1 MIYVKDNY
9 TLENEQTVILLE
21 AYPETLFTNTSDE
34 EAVLEYS
41 HNGTNWNTLLTL
53 APNQKQ
59 SIAVTSRYVRQ
70 ITKTTVEATGVGSH
84 ITPLVLASNPLQ
96 SGTDF
101 SDYITK
107 PQLDSAIAKV
117 NDKTALLATQEQLQ
131 TITQTQTRALTTE
144 TQQRHSQIDTI
155 NQTITRNKQA
165 QDELINQKANQTA
178 LTALE
183 AKVTANTTKNQSQDT
198 EIAKKANQ
206 ASLTAETTAR
216 NQVIEAL
223 KGTITTNKQTQDS
236 TINQL
241 RADLNTK
248 ANQSQIASINA
259 SIEQKAS
266 KLNQV
271 TAGNGLTGGGTLANS
286 FQIALGLPSTIS
298 RSTTNSVTSTSHTHA
313 IETAT
318 TTRAGIVQLN
328 DNLTSTSNTQA
339 LTANQGKV
347 LKDELNSLRNAS
359 TMLINASNSS
369 KVNKNINIT
378 AGNGLTGGGDLSA
391 NRTVSLGT
399 PTTISSNS
407 TNSVTTDSHTHAI
420 DKASTTRAGIVQL
433 VDDLDSDSE
442 DKALTA
448 RQGSELKQQIE
459 TLRNSDFHNFQSSI
473 DYFEVN
479 KANNTLQVLAGEGL
493 TGGGTLQENP
503 LIVLGLPSTISESS
517 TNSRSNDSHTHLIE
531 TATTGRA
538 GIVQLTDNLTSTSTE
553 QALTAR
559 QGKSLKEQLD
569 RLSNTVDTNNTG
581 MSVMVNTK
589 VDKNTSI
596 TAGEGL
602 TGGGTLSENLV
613 IALGTPSTITQS
625 STNTTTANSHS
636 HAIDTATTTQ
646 AGIVTLSH
654 ETNGTNKTKAV
665 SEFALGEVR
674 RLVNNLNS
682 TTNSQTPNLTTLAWS
697 SITGKPSTYP
707 SDAHSH
713 SINQITGL
721 QAQLDTKA
729 PNTHTHSF
737 SDITNKPTTL
747 AGYGITDAI
756 SRGTDTEITSLLTI
770 NKSDS
775 YIQGKTSN
783 TRKWY
788 IGKGS
793 SFSDDIQLHNF
804 THSTQLN
811 LTNNKIV
818 ASHDLY
824 VNDSKVITASDT
836 TVFVTPDALNQVLIA
851 KAPINHQHTIAEVFE
866 LQSILNSKL
875 NSNASAISAQKL
887 TTPRHINGIAFDGTQ
902 DITLPI
908 PTTSP
913 ANVSWS
919 AISNKPANFTPSAHS
934 HVIADITNLQRE
946 LDSKANSN
954 HSHAWNSITDKPT
967 TLTGYGIGN
976 AMQTDTDSETTGL
989 ISINRADSYIQGKQ
1003 GSVRRW
1009 YVGSG
1014 SSSNHNVQLSNSTH
1028 NTQLELTNDR
1038 ITSNKAL
1045 YVGTRRV
1052 LLEGDETTTPTT
1064 QPTNTRVRVTAHP
1077 VTILADP
1084 VSFLDS
1090 TTFVYPNGRI
1100 VHSFIY
1106 NNLSQPVF
1114 NSITSGGTHVR
1125 TLTTNLPTAMPRQ
1138 VVQVNAYFYRPEVT
1152 DSSFPL
1158 IISHKAND
1166 ISNSSINLQISGI
1179 ARGISFSGYLDL
1191 VVIVEGF

>member
-1 MIYVKDNY
+1 MMESPNYGDFFMIYVKDNY

-21 AYPETLFTNTSDE
+21 AYPETLFTNNSDE

-41 HNGTNWNTLLTL
+41 HDGTKWNTLLTL
-53 APNQKQ
+53 APKQKQ
-59 SIAVTSRYVRQ
+59 NIAVTSRYIRQ
-70 ITKTTVEATGVGSH
+70 TTQTTVEAKAVGNH
-84 ITPLVLASNPLQ
+84 ITPLVLADNPLH
-96 SGTDF
+96 SGSDF

-107 PQLDSAIAKV
+107 AQLDSAITKV

-131 TITQTQTRALTTE
+131 TATQTQTRALTTE

-216 NQVIEAL
+216 NQAIETL

-241 RADLNTK
+241 RADLNTKASQSDLATEISNRTSDIAGLNQTVAAHKQQLDRQIQSLEQTKVDKNTVNQQLNTK

-286 FQIALGLPSTIS
+286 FQIALGTPSTIGS
-298 RSTTNSVTSTSHTHA
+298 STTNTVTTASHTHA
-313 IETAT
+313 IDTAT
-318 TTRAGIVQLN
+318 VSRAGIVQLN
-328 DNLTSTSNTQA
+328 DNLTSTSTVQA

-407 TNSVTTDSHTHAI
+407 TNSVTSTSHTHAI
-420 DKASTTRAGIVQL
+420 ETATTTRAGIVQL
-433 VDDLDSDSE
+433 
-442 DKALTA
+442 
-448 RQGSELKQQIE
+448 
-459 TLRNSDFHNFQSSI
+459 N
-473 DYFEVN
+473 
-479 KANNTLQVLAGEGL
+479 
-493 TGGGTLQENP
+493 
-503 LIVLGLPSTISESS
+503 
-517 TNSRSNDSHTHLIE
+517 
-531 TATTGRA
+531 
-538 GIVQLTDNLTSTSTE
+538 DNLTSTSNT
-553 QALTAR
+553 QALTAN
-559 QGKSLKEQLD
+559 QGKLLKEQI
-569 RLSNTVDTNNTG
+569 DTLRNSSNNTTAVLIP
-581 MSVMVNTK
+581 SLIR
-589 VDKNTSI
+589 DKANKSTTI
-596 TAGEGL
+596 TAGDGL
-602 TGGGTLSENLV
+602 TGGGNLSENRIV
-613 IALGTPSTITQS
+613 TLGTPSTITQN

-636 HAIDTATTTQ
+636 HAIDIATTTQ

-674 RLVNNLNS
+674 RLMNNLSNS
-682 TTNSQTPNLTTLAWS
+682 NRNQTPNLTSLAWS
-697 SITGKPSTYP
+697 AITSKPSSYP
-707 SDAHSH
+707 PDTHTH
-713 SINQITGL
+713 TINQITGL
-721 QAQLDTKA
+721 QSELNNKA
-729 PNTHTHSF
+729 STTHTHSF
-737 SDITNKPTTL
+737 NEITNKPTTL

-756 SRGTDTEITSLLTI
+756 SSGTDTEISSLLTI
-770 NKSDS
+770 NRSDS
-775 YIQGKTSN
+775 YIQGKSSN

-788 IGKGS
+788 VGKGS
-793 SFSDDIQLHNF
+793 SFNDDIQLHNF

-824 VNDSKVITASDT
+824 VNDSKVITANDT
-836 TVFVTPDALNQVLIA
+836 TAFVTPDALNQALTA
-851 KAPINHQHTIAEVFE
+851 KASINHQHTIAEVFE
-866 LQSILNSKL
+866 LQSILNNKL
-875 NSNASAISAQKL
+875 NASEAATSARKL
-887 TTPRHINGIAFDGTQ
+887 TTPRRINGIAFDGTQ
-902 DITLPI
+902 DITLPT
-908 PTTSP
+908 PT

-934 HVIADITNLQRE
+934 HGIADITNLQRE
-946 LDSKANSN
+946 LDSKASSN
-954 HSHAWNSITDKPT
+954 HSHTWDSITNKPT
-967 TLTGYGIGN
+967 TLTGYGITN
-976 AMQTDTDSETTGL
+976 AMQTDSDSETDGL

-1003 GSVRRW
+1003 GNVRRW

-1064 QPTNTRVRVTAHP
+1064 QPTNTRVRVTIHP
-1077 VTILADP
+1077 VAVLTDNIA
-1084 VSFLDS
+1084 FLDS
-1090 TTFVYPNGRI
+1090 TTFVYPDGRI

-1106 NNLSQPVF
+1106 KNLRQPVF

-1125 TLTTNLPTAMPRQ
+1125 TLTINLPTAMPRQ

-1166 ISNSSINLQISGI
+1166 ISNSSINLQISGT

>member
-1 MIYVKDNY
+1 MMKSPNYGDFFMIYVKDNY

-41 HNGTNWNTLLTL
+41 HNGTNWDTLLTL

-84 ITPLVLASNPLQ
+84 ITPLVLAGNPLQ

-131 TITQTQTRALTTE
+131 TATQTQTRALTTE

-216 NQVIEAL
+216 NQAIETL
-223 KGTITTNKQTQDS
+223 NGTITANKQTQDS

-248 ANQSQIASINA
+248 ANQSDLVTEISNRTSAIAGLNQTAATHKQQLDRQIQSLEQSKADKNTVNQQLSTKANQSQIDGINTVM
-259 SIEQKAS
+259 EQKAS

-328 DNLTSTSNTQA
+328 DNLTSTS
-339 LTANQGKV
+339 
-347 LKDELNSLRNAS
+347 
-359 TMLINASNSS
+359 
-369 KVNKNINIT
+369 
-378 AGNGLTGGGDLSA
+378 
-391 NRTVSLGT
+391 
-399 PTTISSNS
+399 
-407 TNSVTTDSHTHAI
+407 
-420 DKASTTRAGIVQL
+420 
-433 VDDLDSDSE
+433 
-442 DKALTA
+442 
-448 RQGSELKQQIE
+448 
-459 TLRNSDFHNFQSSI
+459 
-473 DYFEVN
+473 
-479 KANNTLQVLAGEGL
+479 
-493 TGGGTLQENP
+493 
-503 LIVLGLPSTISESS
+503 
-517 TNSRSNDSHTHLIE
+517 
-531 TATTGRA
+531 
-538 GIVQLTDNLTSTSTE
+538 TE

-589 VDKNTSI
+589 VDKITSI
-596 TAGEGL
+596 TTGEGL
-602 TGGGTLSENLV
+602 TGGGTLSENLI

-682 TTNSQTPNLTTLAWS
+682 TITSQTPNLTTLAWN
-697 SITGKPSTYP
+697 SIT
-707 SDAHSH
+707 D
-713 SINQITGL
+713 
-721 QAQLDTKA
+721 
-729 PNTHTHSF
+729 
-737 SDITNKPTTL
+737 KPTTL

-756 SRGTDTEITSLLTI
+756 SRNTDTEITSLLTI

-775 YIQGKTSN
+775 YIQGKSSN

-836 TVFVTPDALNQVLIA
+836 TVFVTPDALNQALIA
-851 KAPINHQHTIAEVFE
+851 KASINHQHTIADVSE
-866 LQSILNSKL
+866 LQDILNSKL

-887 TTPRHINGIAFDGTQ
+887 TTPRRINGIAFDGTQ
-902 DITLPI
+902 DITLP
-908 PTTSP
+908 TTT
-913 ANVSWS
+913 NISWS

-946 LDSKANSN
+946 LDSKASSN

-1052 LLEGDETTTPTT
+1052 LLEGDEITSTTA
-1064 QPTNTRVRVTAHP
+1064 QPTNTAVRVTIHP
-1077 VTILADP
+1077 VAVLTDNIA
-1084 VSFLDS
+1084 SRDS
-1090 TTFVYPNGRI
+1090 TTFVYPDGRI

-1106 NNLSQPVF
+1106 KNLRQPAF

-1125 TLTTNLPTAMPRQ
+1125 TLTINLPTAMPRHIT
-1138 VVQVNAYFYRPEVT
+1138 QVNAYFYRPEFT
-1152 DSSFPL
+1152 DASFPL

-1166 ISNSSINLQISGI
+1166 ISNSSINLQISGT
-1179 ARGISFSGYLDL
+1179 AREISFSGYLDL

>member
-1 MIYVKDNY
+1 MMKSPNYGDFFMIYVKDNY

-41 HNGTNWNTLLTL
+41 HNGTNWDTLLTL

-84 ITPLVLASNPLQ
+84 ITPLVLAGNPLQ

-131 TITQTQTRALTTE
+131 TATQSQTRALTTE

-216 NQVIEAL
+216 NQAIETL
-223 KGTITTNKQTQDS
+223 KGTITANKQTQDS

-248 ANQSQIASINA
+248 ANQSDLATETSNRTSAIAGLNQTVATHKQQLDRQIQSLEQSKADKNTVNQQLSTKANQSQIDGINTA
-259 SIEQKAS
+259 MEQKAS

-328 DNLTSTSNTQA
+328 DNLTSTS
-339 LTANQGKV
+339 
-347 LKDELNSLRNAS
+347 
-359 TMLINASNSS
+359 
-369 KVNKNINIT
+369 
-378 AGNGLTGGGDLSA
+378 
-391 NRTVSLGT
+391 
-399 PTTISSNS
+399 
-407 TNSVTTDSHTHAI
+407 
-420 DKASTTRAGIVQL
+420 
-433 VDDLDSDSE
+433 
-442 DKALTA
+442 
-448 RQGSELKQQIE
+448 
-459 TLRNSDFHNFQSSI
+459 
-473 DYFEVN
+473 
-479 KANNTLQVLAGEGL
+479 
-493 TGGGTLQENP
+493 
-503 LIVLGLPSTISESS
+503 
-517 TNSRSNDSHTHLIE
+517 
-531 TATTGRA
+531 
-538 GIVQLTDNLTSTSTE
+538 TE

-589 VDKNTSI
+589 VDKITSI
-596 TAGEGL
+596 TTGEGL

-625 STNTTTANSHS
+625 STNTTTANSHT

-682 TTNSQTPNLTTLAWS
+682 TITSQTPNLTTLAWN
-697 SITGKPSTYP
+697 SIT
-707 SDAHSH
+707 D
-713 SINQITGL
+713 
-721 QAQLDTKA
+721 
-729 PNTHTHSF
+729 
-737 SDITNKPTTL
+737 KPTTL

-756 SRGTDTEITSLLTI
+756 SRNTDTEITSLLTI

-775 YIQGKTSN
+775 YIQGKTNN

-824 VNDSKVITASDT
+824 VNDSKVITANDT
-836 TVFVTPDALNQVLIA
+836 TVFVTPDALNQGLAA
-851 KAPINHQHTIAEVFE
+851 KAAINHQHTIAEISE
-866 LQSILNSKL
+866 LQNILNSKL

-887 TTPRHINGIAFDGTQ
+887 TTPRRINGIAFDGTQ
-902 DITLPI
+902 DITLP
-908 PTTSP
+908 TTT
-913 ANVSWS
+913 NISWS
-919 AISNKPANFTPSAHS
+919 AISNKPANFTPSAHR

-946 LDSKANSN
+946 LDSKASSN
-954 HSHAWNSITDKPT
+954 HSHTWDSITNKPT
-967 TLTGYGIGN
+967 TLTGYGITDV
-976 AMQTDTDSETTGL
+976 MQTNTDVETNGL

-1052 LLEGDETTTPTT
+1052 LLEGDEITSTTA
-1064 QPTNTRVRVTAHP
+1064 QPTNTAVRVTIHP
-1077 VTILADP
+1077 VAVLTDNIA
-1084 VSFLDS
+1084 SRDS
-1090 TTFVYPNGRI
+1090 TTFVYPDGRI

-1106 NNLSQPVF
+1106 KNLRQPAF

-1125 TLTTNLPTAMPRQ
+1125 TLTINLPTAMPRHIT
-1138 VVQVNAYFYRPEVT
+1138 QVNAYFYRPEFT
-1152 DSSFPL
+1152 DASFPL

-1166 ISNSSINLQISGI
+1166 ISNSSINLQISGT
-1179 ARGISFSGYLDL
+1179 AREISFSGYLDL

>member
-41 HNGTNWNTLLTL
+41 HNGTNWDTLLTL

-178 LTALE
+178 LAALE
-183 AKVTANTTKNQSQDT
+183 AKVTANTAKNQSQDT

-216 NQVIEAL
+216 NHAIETL

-241 RADLNTK
+241 RTDLNTK
-248 ANQSQIASINA
+248 ANQSDLATETSNRTSAITGLNQTVATHKQQLDRQIQSLEQSKADKNTVNQQLSTKANQSQIDGINTA
-259 SIEQKAS
+259 MEQKAS

-420 DKASTTRAGIVQL
+420 D
-433 VDDLDSDSE
+433 
-442 DKALTA
+442 
-448 RQGSELKQQIE
+448 
-459 TLRNSDFHNFQSSI
+459 
-473 DYFEVN
+473 
-479 KANNTLQVLAGEGL
+479 
-493 TGGGTLQENP
+493 
-503 LIVLGLPSTISESS
+503 
-517 TNSRSNDSHTHLIE
+517 

-569 RLSNTVDTNNTG
+569 RLSNTVDINNTG

-589 VDKNTSI
+589 VDNNTSI

-682 TTNSQTPNLTTLAWS
+682 TITSQTPNLTTLAWS

-836 TVFVTPDALNQVLIA
+836 TVFVTPDALNQALIA

-887 TTPRHINGIAFDGTQ
+887 TTPRRINGIAFDGTQ

-919 AISNKPANFTPSAHS
+919 AISNKPANFTPSAHN
-934 HVIADITNLQRE
+934 HVITDITNLQRE

-1003 GSVRRW
+1003 GNVRRW

-1064 QPTNTRVRVTAHP
+1064 QPTNTSVRVTIHP
-1077 VTILADP
+1077 VTILTDNI
-1084 VSFLDS
+1084 SFLDS

-1106 NNLSQPVF
+1106 KNLRQPVF

-1125 TLTTNLPTAMPRQ
+1125 TLTINLPTAMPRH

-1166 ISNSSINLQISGI
+1166 ISNSSINLQISGT

-1191 VVIVEGF
+1191 VIIVEGF

>member
-1 MIYVKDNY
+1 METFFMIYVKDNY

-41 HNGTNWNTLLTL
+41 HNGTNWDTLLTL

-216 NQVIEAL
+216 NQAIETL
-223 KGTITTNKQTQDS
+223 KGTITANKQTQDS

-248 ANQSQIASINA
+248 ANQSDLATETSNRTSAIAGLNQTVAAHKQQLDRQIQSLEQSKADKNTVNQQLNTKANQSQIDGINTA
-259 SIEQKAS
+259 IEQKAS

-286 FQIALGLPSTIS
+286 FQIALGTPSTIGS
-298 RSTTNSVTSTSHTHA
+298 STTNTVTTTSHTHA
-313 IETAT
+313 IDTAT
-318 TTRAGIVQLN
+318 VSRAGIVQLN
-328 DNLTSTSNTQA
+328 DNLTSTSTVQA

-391 NRTVSLGT
+391 NRT
-399 PTTISSNS
+399 IS
-407 TNSVTTDSHTHAI
+407 
-420 DKASTTRAGIVQL
+420 
-433 VDDLDSDSE
+433 
-442 DKALTA
+442 
-448 RQGSELKQQIE
+448 
-459 TLRNSDFHNFQSSI
+459 
-473 DYFEVN
+473 
-479 KANNTLQVLAGEGL
+479 
-493 TGGGTLQENP
+493 
-503 LIVLGLPSTISESS
+503 
-517 TNSRSNDSHTHLIE
+517 
-531 TATTGRA
+531 
-538 GIVQLTDNLTSTSTE
+538 
-553 QALTAR
+553 
-559 QGKSLKEQLD
+559 
-569 RLSNTVDTNNTG
+569 
-581 MSVMVNTK
+581 
-589 VDKNTSI
+589 
-596 TAGEGL
+596 
-602 TGGGTLSENLV
+602 
-613 IALGTPSTITQS
+613 LGTPSTITQS
-625 STNTTTANSHS
+625 STNTATANSHS

-654 ETNGTNKTKAV
+654 ETNGTNKTKAA

-674 RLVNNLNS
+674 RLVNGLSNS
-682 TTNSQTPNLTTLAWS
+682 SRNQTPNLTSLAWS
-697 SITGKPSTYP
+697 AITSKPSSYP
-707 SDAHSH
+707 PDTHTH
-713 SINQITGL
+713 TINQITGL
-721 QAQLDTKA
+721 QSELNNKA
-729 PNTHTHSF
+729 STTHTHSF

-756 SRGTDTEITSLLTI
+756 SSSTDTEITSLLTI
-770 NKSDS
+770 NKTDS
-775 YIQGKTSN
+775 YIQGKSSN

-836 TVFVTPDALNQVLIA
+836 TVFVTPDALNQALTA
-851 KAPINHQHTIAEVFE
+851 KASTNHQHTIAEVSE
-866 LQSILNSKL
+866 LQNILNSKL

-887 TTPRHINGIAFDGTQ
+887 TTPRRINGIAFDGTQ
-902 DITLPI
+902 DITLPT
-908 PTTSP
+908 PT

-934 HVIADITNLQRE
+934 HVIANITNLQRE

-954 HSHAWNSITDKPT
+954 HSHTWDSITNKPT
-967 TLTGYGIGN
+967 TLTGYGITDV
-976 AMQTDTDSETTGL
+976 MQTNTDVETNGL

-1014 SSSNHNVQLSNSTH
+1014 SSYNHNVQFTNSTY

-1052 LLEGDETTTPTT
+1052 LLEGDETASTTAQAP
-1064 QPTNTRVRVTAHP
+1064 NTSVRVTIHP
-1077 VTILADP
+1077 VTILTDNI
-1084 VSFLDS
+1084 SFLDS

-1106 NNLSQPVF
+1106 KNLRQPVF

-1125 TLTTNLPTAMPRQ
+1125 TLTINLPTAMPRH

-1166 ISNSSINLQISGI
+1166 ISNSSINLQISGT

-1191 VVIVEGF
+1191 VIIVEGF

>member
-1 MIYVKDNY
+1 MMKSPNYGDFFMIYVKDNY

-41 HNGTNWNTLLTL
+41 HNGTNWDTLLTL

-84 ITPLVLASNPLQ
+84 ITPLVLAGNPLQ

-107 PQLDSAIAKV
+107 PQLDSVIAKV

-155 NQTITRNKQA
+155 NQTITRNKQT

-183 AKVTANTTKNQSQDT
+183 AKVTANTTKNQSQDK

-216 NQVIEAL
+216 NQAIETL
-223 KGTITTNKQTQDS
+223 KGTITANKQTQDS

-241 RADLNTK
+241 RTDLNTK
-248 ANQSQIASINA
+248 ANQSDLATEISNRTSAITGLNQTVATHKQQLDRQIQSLEQSKADKNTVNQQLSTKANQSQIDGINTA
-259 SIEQKAS
+259 MEQKAS

-328 DNLTSTSNTQA
+328 DNLTSTS
-339 LTANQGKV
+339 
-347 LKDELNSLRNAS
+347 
-359 TMLINASNSS
+359 
-369 KVNKNINIT
+369 
-378 AGNGLTGGGDLSA
+378 
-391 NRTVSLGT
+391 
-399 PTTISSNS
+399 
-407 TNSVTTDSHTHAI
+407 
-420 DKASTTRAGIVQL
+420 
-433 VDDLDSDSE
+433 
-442 DKALTA
+442 
-448 RQGSELKQQIE
+448 
-459 TLRNSDFHNFQSSI
+459 
-473 DYFEVN
+473 
-479 KANNTLQVLAGEGL
+479 
-493 TGGGTLQENP
+493 
-503 LIVLGLPSTISESS
+503 
-517 TNSRSNDSHTHLIE
+517 
-531 TATTGRA
+531 
-538 GIVQLTDNLTSTSTE
+538 TE

-589 VDKNTSI
+589 VDKITSI
-596 TAGEGL
+596 TTGEGL

-625 STNTTTANSHS
+625 STNTTTANSHT

-682 TTNSQTPNLTTLAWS
+682 TITSQTPNLTTLAWN
-697 SITGKPSTYP
+697 SIT
-707 SDAHSH
+707 D
-713 SINQITGL
+713 
-721 QAQLDTKA
+721 
-729 PNTHTHSF
+729 
-737 SDITNKPTTL
+737 KPTTL

-756 SRGTDTEITSLLTI
+756 SRNTDTEITSLLTI

-775 YIQGKTSN
+775 YIQGKTNN

-788 IGKGS
+788 LGKGS

-836 TVFVTPDALNQVLIA
+836 TVFVTPDALNQALTA
-851 KAPINHQHTIAEVFE
+851 KASINHQHTIAEISE
-866 LQSILNSKL
+866 LQDILNSKL

-887 TTPRHINGIAFDGTQ
+887 TTPRRINGIAFDGTQ

-908 PTTSP
+908 PTSP
-913 ANVSWS
+913 TNVSWS

-946 LDSKANSN
+946 LDSKASSN

-1003 GSVRRW
+1003 GSIRRW

-1052 LLEGDETTTPTT
+1052 LLEGDETASTTA
-1064 QPTNTRVRVTAHP
+1064 QPTNTAVRVTIHP
-1077 VTILADP
+1077 VAVLTDNIA
-1084 VSFLDS
+1084 SQDS
-1090 TTFVYPNGRI
+1090 TTFVYPDGRI

-1106 NNLSQPVF
+1106 KNLRQPVF

-1125 TLTTNLPTAMPRQ
+1125 TLTINLPTVMPRYIT
-1138 VVQVNAYFYRPEVT
+1138 QVNAYFYRPEFT
-1152 DSSFPL
+1152 DASFPL

-1166 ISNSSINLQISGI
+1166 ISNSSINLQISGT
-1179 ARGISFSGYLDL
+1179 AHGISFSGYLDL

>member
-41 HNGTNWNTLLTL
+41 HNGTNWDTLLTL

-107 PQLDSAIAKV
+107 PQLNSAIAKV

-216 NQVIEAL
+216 NHAIETL

-241 RADLNTK
+241 RTDLNTK
-248 ANQSQIASINA
+248 ANQSDLATETSNRTSAITGLNQTVATHKQQLDRQIQSLEQSKADKNTVNQQLSTKANQSQIDGINTA
-259 SIEQKAS
+259 MEQKAS

-347 LKDELNSLRNAS
+347 LK
-359 TMLINASNSS
+359 
-369 KVNKNINIT
+369 
-378 AGNGLTGGGDLSA
+378 
-391 NRTVSLGT
+391 
-399 PTTISSNS
+399 
-407 TNSVTTDSHTHAI
+407 
-420 DKASTTRAGIVQL
+420 
-433 VDDLDSDSE
+433 
-442 DKALTA
+442 
-448 RQGSELKQQIE
+448 
-459 TLRNSDFHNFQSSI
+459 
-473 DYFEVN
+473 
-479 KANNTLQVLAGEGL
+479 
-493 TGGGTLQENP
+493 
-503 LIVLGLPSTISESS
+503 
-517 TNSRSNDSHTHLIE
+517 
-531 TATTGRA
+531 
-538 GIVQLTDNLTSTSTE
+538 
-553 QALTAR
+553 
-559 QGKSLKEQLD
+559 EQLD
-569 RLSNTVDTNNTG
+569 RLSNTVDINNTG

-589 VDKNTSI
+589 VDNNTSI

-682 TTNSQTPNLTTLAWS
+682 TITSQTPNLTTLAWS

-836 TVFVTPDALNQVLIA
+836 TVFVTPDALNQALIA

-919 AISNKPANFTPSAHS
+919 AISNKPANFTPSAHN
-934 HVIADITNLQRE
+934 HVITDITNLQRE

-1003 GSVRRW
+1003 GNVRRW

-1064 QPTNTRVRVTAHP
+1064 QPTNTSVRVTIHP
-1077 VTILADP
+1077 VTILTDNI
-1084 VSFLDS
+1084 SFLDS

-1106 NNLSQPVF
+1106 KNLKQPVF

-1125 TLTTNLPTAMPRQ
+1125 TLTINLPTAMPRH

-1166 ISNSSINLQISGI
+1166 ISNSSINLQISGT

-1191 VVIVEGF
+1191 VIIVEGF

>member
-1 MIYVKDNY
+1 MMKSPNYGDFFMIYVKDNY

-41 HNGTNWNTLLTL
+41 HNGTNWDTLLTL

-107 PQLDSAIAKV
+107 PQLNSAIAKV

-216 NQVIEAL
+216 NHAIETL

-241 RADLNTK
+241 RTDLNTK
-248 ANQSQIASINA
+248 ANQSDLATETSNRTSAITGLNQTVATHKQQLDRQIQSLEQSKADKNTVNQQLSTKANQSQIDGINTA
-259 SIEQKAS
+259 MEQKAS

-271 TAGNGLTGGGTLANS
+271 
-286 FQIALGLPSTIS
+286 
-298 RSTTNSVTSTSHTHA
+298 
-313 IETAT
+313 
-318 TTRAGIVQLN
+318 
-328 DNLTSTSNTQA
+328 
-339 LTANQGKV
+339 
-347 LKDELNSLRNAS
+347 
-359 TMLINASNSS
+359 
-369 KVNKNINIT
+369 
-378 AGNGLTGGGDLSA
+378 
-391 NRTVSLGT
+391 
-399 PTTISSNS
+399 
-407 TNSVTTDSHTHAI
+407 
-420 DKASTTRAGIVQL
+420 
-433 VDDLDSDSE
+433 
-442 DKALTA
+442 
-448 RQGSELKQQIE
+448 
-459 TLRNSDFHNFQSSI
+459 
-473 DYFEVN
+473 
-479 KANNTLQVLAGEGL
+479 
-493 TGGGTLQENP
+493 
-503 LIVLGLPSTISESS
+503 
-517 TNSRSNDSHTHLIE
+517 
-531 TATTGRA
+531 
-538 GIVQLTDNLTSTSTE
+538 
-553 QALTAR
+553 
-559 QGKSLKEQLD
+559 
-569 RLSNTVDTNNTG
+569 
-581 MSVMVNTK
+581 
-589 VDKNTSI
+589 

-682 TTNSQTPNLTTLAWS
+682 TITSQTPNLTTLAWS

-836 TVFVTPDALNQVLIA
+836 TVFVTPDALNQALIA

-919 AISNKPANFTPSAHS
+919 AISNKPANFTPSAHN
-934 HVIADITNLQRE
+934 HVITDITNLQRE

-1003 GSVRRW
+1003 GNVRRW

-1052 LLEGDETTTPTT
+1052 LLEGDETASTTA
-1064 QPTNTRVRVTAHP
+1064 QPTNTAVRVTIHP
-1077 VTILADP
+1077 VAVLTDNIA
-1084 VSFLDS
+1084 SQDS
-1090 TTFVYPNGRI
+1090 TTFVYPDGRI

-1106 NNLSQPVF
+1106 KNLRQPVF

-1125 TLTTNLPTAMPRQ
+1125 TLTINLPTAMPRYIT
-1138 VVQVNAYFYRPEVT
+1138 QVNAYFYRPEFT
-1152 DSSFPL
+1152 DASFPL

-1166 ISNSSINLQISGI
+1166 ISNSSINLQISGT
-1179 ARGISFSGYLDL
+1179 AREISFSGYLDL

>member
-1 MIYVKDNY
+1 MMKSPNYGDFFMIYVKDNY

-41 HNGTNWNTLLTL
+41 HNGTNWDTLLTL

-84 ITPLVLASNPLQ
+84 ITPLVLAGNPLQ

-107 PQLDSAIAKV
+107 PQFDSAIAKV

-131 TITQTQTRALTTE
+131 TATQTQTRALITE

-216 NQVIEAL
+216 NQAIETL
-223 KGTITTNKQTQDS
+223 KGTITANKQTQDS

-248 ANQSQIASINA
+248 ASQSDLTTEISNRTSALADLNQTVATHKQQLDRQIQSLEQSKADKNTVNQQLNTKANQSQIDGINTA
-259 SIEQKAS
+259 IEQKAS

-286 FQIALGLPSTIS
+286 FQIALGTPSTIGS
-298 RSTTNSVTSTSHTHA
+298 STTNTVTTTSHTHA
-313 IETAT
+313 IDTAT
-318 TTRAGIVQLN
+318 VSRAGIVQLN
-328 DNLTSTSNTQA
+328 DNLTSTSTVQA

-391 NRTVSLGT
+391 NRT
-399 PTTISSNS
+399 IS
-407 TNSVTTDSHTHAI
+407 
-420 DKASTTRAGIVQL
+420 
-433 VDDLDSDSE
+433 
-442 DKALTA
+442 
-448 RQGSELKQQIE
+448 
-459 TLRNSDFHNFQSSI
+459 
-473 DYFEVN
+473 
-479 KANNTLQVLAGEGL
+479 
-493 TGGGTLQENP
+493 
-503 LIVLGLPSTISESS
+503 
-517 TNSRSNDSHTHLIE
+517 
-531 TATTGRA
+531 
-538 GIVQLTDNLTSTSTE
+538 
-553 QALTAR
+553 
-559 QGKSLKEQLD
+559 
-569 RLSNTVDTNNTG
+569 
-581 MSVMVNTK
+581 
-589 VDKNTSI
+589 
-596 TAGEGL
+596 
-602 TGGGTLSENLV
+602 
-613 IALGTPSTITQS
+613 LGTPSTITQS
-625 STNTTTANSHS
+625 STNTATANSHS

-654 ETNGTNKTKAV
+654 ETNGTNKTKAA

-674 RLVNNLNS
+674 RLVNGLSNS
-682 TTNSQTPNLTTLAWS
+682 SRNQTPNLTSLAWS
-697 SITGKPSTYP
+697 AITSKPSSYP
-707 SDAHSH
+707 PDTHTH
-713 SINQITGL
+713 TINQITGL
-721 QAQLDTKA
+721 QSELNNKA
-729 PNTHTHSF
+729 STTHTHSF

-756 SRGTDTEITSLLTI
+756 SSSTDTEITSLLTI
-770 NKSDS
+770 NKTDS
-775 YIQGKTSN
+775 YIQGKSSN

-836 TVFVTPDALNQVLIA
+836 TVFVTPDALNQALTA
-851 KAPINHQHTIAEVFE
+851 KASTNHQHTIAEIFE

-887 TTPRHINGIAFDGTQ
+887 TTPRRINGIAFDGTQ
-902 DITLPI
+902 DITLP
-908 PTTSP
+908 TTT
-913 ANVSWS
+913 NVSWS
-919 AISNKPANFTPSAHS
+919 AISNKPANFTPSAHR

-946 LDSKANSN
+946 LDSKASSN
-954 HSHAWNSITDKPT
+954 HSHTWDSITNKPT
-967 TLTGYGIGN
+967 TLTGYGITDV
-976 AMQTDTDSETTGL
+976 MQTNTDVETNGL

-1014 SSSNHNVQLSNSTH
+1014 SSYNHNVQFTNSTY

-1052 LLEGDETTTPTT
+1052 LLEGDETASTTAQAPNTTVQVTNHPTT
-1064 QPTNTRVRVTAHP
+1064 TLTSNAS
-1077 VTILADP
+1077 LEM
-1084 VSFLDS
+1084 
-1090 TTFVYPNGRI
+1090 TTFVYSNGRI
-1100 VHSFIY
+1100 VHRFIY
-1106 NNLSQPVF
+1106 KNLTKSVF
-1114 NSITSGGTHVR
+1114 LELISVDLVVD
-1125 TLTTNLPTAMPRQ
+1125 TLTINLPTAMPRQ
-1138 VVQVNAYFYRPEVT
+1138 IVQVNSYFYRPNLASSPLDSVT
-1152 DSSFPL
+1152 AY
-1158 IISHKAND
+1158 KANE
-1166 ISNSSINLQISGI
+1166 ISNSTVKLQILPMSRPGI
-1179 ARGISFSGYLDL
+1179 FIGSVDL

>member
-1 MIYVKDNY
+1 MMKSPNYGDFFMIYVKDNY

-41 HNGTNWNTLLTL
+41 HDGTKWNTLLAL
-53 APNQKQ
+53 APKQKQ
-59 SIAVTSRYVRQ
+59 NIAVTSRYIRQ
-70 ITKTTVEATGVGSH
+70 TTQTTVEAKGVGNH
-84 ITPLVLASNPLQ
+84 ITPLVLAGNPLH
-96 SGTDF
+96 SGSDF

-107 PQLDSAIAKV
+107 TQLDSAITKV

-131 TITQTQTRALTTE
+131 TITQTQTRALNQLTT
-144 TQQRHSQIDTI
+144 QVSD
-155 NQTITRNKQA
+155 
-165 QDELINQKANQTA
+165 KANQS
-178 LTALE
+178 E
-183 AKVTANTTKNQSQDT
+183 
-198 EIAKKANQ
+198 
-206 ASLTAETTAR
+206 LTAETQAR
-216 NQVIEAL
+216 SQAIEAL

-241 RADLNTK
+241 RADLNTKANQSDLTTEISNRTSDIAGLNQTVVAHKQQLDRQIQSLEQSKADKNTVNQQLNTK

-286 FQIALGLPSTIS
+286 LQIALGTPSTIGS
-298 RSTTNSVTSTSHTHA
+298 STTNTVTTASHTHA
-313 IETAT
+313 IDTAT
-318 TTRAGIVQLN
+318 VSRAGIVQLN
-328 DNLTSTSNTQA
+328 DNLTSTSTVQA

-407 TNSVTTDSHTHAI
+407 TNSVTANSHTHAI
-420 DKASTTRAGIVQL
+420 D
-433 VDDLDSDSE
+433 
-442 DKALTA
+442 
-448 RQGSELKQQIE
+448 
-459 TLRNSDFHNFQSSI
+459 
-473 DYFEVN
+473 
-479 KANNTLQVLAGEGL
+479 
-493 TGGGTLQENP
+493 
-503 LIVLGLPSTISESS
+503 
-517 TNSRSNDSHTHLIE
+517 
-531 TATTGRA
+531 TATTARA
-538 GIVQLTDNLTSTSTE
+538 GIVQLTDALDSTSTTK
-553 QALTAR
+553 ALTAN
-559 QGKSLKEQLD
+559 QGKLLKEQI
-569 RLSNTVDTNNTG
+569 DTLRNSSNNTTAVLIP
-581 MSVMVNTK
+581 SLIR
-589 VDKNTSI
+589 DKANKSTTI
-596 TAGEGL
+596 TAGDGL
-602 TGGGTLSENLV
+602 TGGGNLSENRIV
-613 IALGTPSTITQS
+613 TLGTPSTITQN

-636 HAIDTATTTQ
+636 HAIDIATTTQ

-674 RLVNNLNS
+674 RLMNNLSNS
-682 TTNSQTPNLTTLAWS
+682 NRDQTPNLTSLAWS
-697 SITGKPSTYP
+697 AITNKPSNYP
-707 SDAHSH
+707 PDTHTH
-713 SINQITGL
+713 TINQITGL
-721 QAQLDTKA
+721 QSELNNKA
-729 PNTHTHSF
+729 STTHTHNF

-756 SRGTDTEITSLLTI
+756 SSGTDTEITSLLTI

-775 YIQGKTSN
+775 YIQGKSSN

-793 SFSDDIQLHNF
+793 SFSNDIQLHNF

-836 TVFVTPDALNQVLIA
+836 TVFVTPDALNQALIA

-875 NSNASAISAQKL
+875 NSNASAISARKL

-908 PTTSP
+908 PT
-913 ANVSWS
+913 NISWS

-946 LDSKANSN
+946 LDSKASSN
-954 HSHAWNSITDKPT
+954 HSHTWNSITDKPT
-967 TLTGYGIGN
+967 TLTGYGITN
-976 AMQTDTDSETTGL
+976 AMQTDSDSETNGL

-1064 QPTNTRVRVTAHP
+1064 QPTNTSVRVTIHP
-1077 VTILADP
+1077 VTILTDNI
-1084 VSFLDS
+1084 SFLDS

-1106 NNLSQPVF
+1106 KNLRQPVF

-1125 TLTTNLPTAMPRQ
+1125 TLTINLPTAMPRH

-1166 ISNSSINLQISGI
+1166 ISNSSINLQISGT

-1191 VVIVEGF
+1191 VIIVEGF

>member
-1 MIYVKDNY
+1 MMKSPNYGDFFMIYVKDNY

-21 AYPETLFTNTSDE
+21 AYPETLFTNNSDE

-41 HNGTNWNTLLTL
+41 HNGTNWDTLLTL

-84 ITPLVLASNPLQ
+84 ITPLVLAGNPLQ

-117 NDKTALLATQEQLQ
+117 NDKTTLLATQEQLQ
-131 TITQTQTRALTTE
+131 TTTQSQTRALTTE

-155 NQTITRNKQA
+155 NQTITRNKQT

-183 AKVTANTTKNQSQDT
+183 TKVTANTTKNQSQDT

-216 NQVIEAL
+216 NQAIETL
-223 KGTITTNKQTQDS
+223 KGTITANKQTQDS

-248 ANQSQIASINA
+248 ANQSDLATEISNRTSAIAGLNQTVATHKQQLDRQIQSLEQSKADKNTVNQQLNTKANQSQIASINA

-266 KLNQV
+266 KSNQV

-286 FQIALGLPSTIS
+286 FQIALGTPSTIGS
-298 RSTTNSVTSTSHTHA
+298 STTNTVTTTSHTHA
-313 IETAT
+313 IDTAT
-318 TTRAGIVQLN
+318 VSRAGIVQLN
-328 DNLTSTSNTQA
+328 DNLTSTSTVQA

-391 NRTVSLGT
+391 NRTVS
-399 PTTISSNS
+399 
-407 TNSVTTDSHTHAI
+407 
-420 DKASTTRAGIVQL
+420 
-433 VDDLDSDSE
+433 
-442 DKALTA
+442 
-448 RQGSELKQQIE
+448 
-459 TLRNSDFHNFQSSI
+459 
-473 DYFEVN
+473 
-479 KANNTLQVLAGEGL
+479 
-493 TGGGTLQENP
+493 
-503 LIVLGLPSTISESS
+503 
-517 TNSRSNDSHTHLIE
+517 
-531 TATTGRA
+531 
-538 GIVQLTDNLTSTSTE
+538 
-553 QALTAR
+553 
-559 QGKSLKEQLD
+559 
-569 RLSNTVDTNNTG
+569 
-581 MSVMVNTK
+581 
-589 VDKNTSI
+589 
-596 TAGEGL
+596 
-602 TGGGTLSENLV
+602 
-613 IALGTPSTITQS
+613 LGTPSTITQS

-682 TTNSQTPNLTTLAWS
+682 TITSQTPNLTTLAWN
-697 SITGKPSTYP
+697 SIT
-707 SDAHSH
+707 D
-713 SINQITGL
+713 
-721 QAQLDTKA
+721 
-729 PNTHTHSF
+729 
-737 SDITNKPTTL
+737 KPTTL

-756 SRGTDTEITSLLTI
+756 SSSTDTEITSLLTI
-770 NKSDS
+770 NKTDS
-775 YIQGKTSN
+775 YIQGKSSN

-836 TVFVTPDALNQVLIA
+836 TVFVTPDALNQALTA
-851 KAPINHQHTIAEVFE
+851 KASTNHQHTIAEIFE

-887 TTPRHINGIAFDGTQ
+887 TTPRRINGIAFDGTQ
-902 DITLPI
+902 DITLPT
-908 PTTSP
+908 PT

-919 AISNKPANFTPSAHS
+919 AISNKPANFTPSAHR

-946 LDSKANSN
+946 LDSKASSN
-954 HSHAWNSITDKPT
+954 HSHTWDSITNKPT
-967 TLTGYGIGN
+967 TLTGYGITDV
-976 AMQTDTDSETTGL
+976 MQTNTDVETNGL

-1014 SSSNHNVQLSNSTH
+1014 SSYNHNVQLTNSTY

-1052 LLEGDETTTPTT
+1052 LLEGDETASTTAQALNTTVQVTNHPTAT
-1064 QPTNTRVRVTAHP
+1064 
-1077 VTILADP
+1077 LA
-1084 VSFLDS
+1084 SNASLGI
-1090 TTFVYPNGRI
+1090 TTFVYSNGRI
-1100 VHSFIY
+1100 VHRFIY
-1106 NNLSQPVF
+1106 KNLTKSALLELISVDLA
-1114 NSITSGGTHVR
+1114 VD
-1125 TLTTNLPTAMPRQ
+1125 TLTINLPTAMPRQ
-1138 VVQVNAYFYRPEVT
+1138 IVQVNSYFYRPNLASSPLDSVT
-1152 DSSFPL
+1152 AY
-1158 IISHKAND
+1158 KANE
-1166 ISNSSINLQISGI
+1166 ISNSTVKLQILPMSRPGI
-1179 ARGISFSGYLDL
+1179 FIGSVDL

>member
-41 HNGTNWNTLLTL
+41 HNGTNWDTLLTL

-216 NQVIEAL
+216 NHAIETL

-241 RADLNTK
+241 RTDLNTK
-248 ANQSQIASINA
+248 ANQSDLATETSNRTSAITGLNQTVATHKQQLDRQIQSLEQSKADKNTVNQQLSTKANQSQIDGINTA
-259 SIEQKAS
+259 MEQKAS

-318 TTRAGIVQLN
+318 TTRSGIVQLN
-328 DNLTSTSNTQA
+328 DNLTSTSNTLA

-359 TMLINASNSS
+359 TMLINASSGT
-369 KVNKNINIT
+369 KANKNTNIS

-399 PTTISSNS
+399 PSTITSTS
-407 TNSVTTDSHTHAI
+407 TNNVTDNSHTHAI
-420 DKASTTRAGIVQL
+420 DTASTTRAGIVQL
-433 VDDLDSDSE
+433 
-442 DKALTA
+442 
-448 RQGSELKQQIE
+448 
-459 TLRNSDFHNFQSSI
+459 N
-473 DYFEVN
+473 
-479 KANNTLQVLAGEGL
+479 
-493 TGGGTLQENP
+493 
-503 LIVLGLPSTISESS
+503 
-517 TNSRSNDSHTHLIE
+517 
-531 TATTGRA
+531 
-538 GIVQLTDNLTSTSTE
+538 DNLASTSTE

-569 RLSNTVDTNNTG
+569 RLSNTVDINNTG

-589 VDKNTSI
+589 VDNNTSI

-682 TTNSQTPNLTTLAWS
+682 TITSQTPNLTTLAWN
-697 SITGKPSTYP
+697 SIT
-707 SDAHSH
+707 D
-713 SINQITGL
+713 
-721 QAQLDTKA
+721 
-729 PNTHTHSF
+729 
-737 SDITNKPTTL
+737 KPTTL

-756 SRGTDTEITSLLTI
+756 SSNTDTEITSLLTI

-775 YIQGKTSN
+775 YIQGKSSN

-824 VNDSKVITASDT
+824 VNDSKVITANDT
-836 TVFVTPDALNQVLIA
+836 TVFVTPDALNQGLAA
-851 KAPINHQHTIAEVFE
+851 KAAINHQHTIAEISE
-866 LQSILNSKL
+866 LQNILNSKL

-887 TTPRHINGIAFDGTQ
+887 TTPRRINGIAFDGTQ
-902 DITLPI
+902 DITLPT
-908 PTTSP
+908 PT

-919 AISNKPANFTPSAHS
+919 AISNKPANFTPSAHR

-946 LDSKANSN
+946 LDSKASSN

-1003 GSVRRW
+1003 GNVRRW

-1064 QPTNTRVRVTAHP
+1064 QPTNTSVRVTIHP
-1077 VTILADP
+1077 VTILTDNI
-1084 VSFLDS
+1084 SFLDS

-1100 VHSFIY
+1100 VHRFIY
-1106 NNLSQPVF
+1106 KNLRQPAF

-1125 TLTTNLPTAMPRQ
+1125 TLTINLPTAMPRHIT
-1138 VVQVNAYFYRPEVT
+1138 QVNAYFYRPEFT
-1152 DSSFPL
+1152 DASFPL

-1166 ISNSSINLQISGI
+1166 ISNSSINLQISGT
-1179 ARGISFSGYLDL
+1179 AREISFSDYLDL